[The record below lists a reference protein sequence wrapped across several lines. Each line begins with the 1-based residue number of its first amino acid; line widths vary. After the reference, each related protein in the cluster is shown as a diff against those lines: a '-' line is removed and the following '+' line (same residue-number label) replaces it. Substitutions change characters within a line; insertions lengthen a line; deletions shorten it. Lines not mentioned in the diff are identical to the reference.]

1 MSITTYAGLL
11 SQLGKMVTFE
21 GDNPGDASIATLE
34 TVISLAET
42 RINRE
47 ARTGYNE
54 AAISGTVTSNAF
66 ALPADWRAASMVH
79 FGGLPLEPVS
89 PEYLRE
95 HLDGQPSGVCKYYCV
110 QGRSL
115 LFSPT
120 VADSTSVQG
129 YYFKALPA
137 LDATTTP
144 TNALF
149 LAANDLYLFACM
161 VEAAP
166 LYGFEDKLQLFEAKY
181 QDVRDTL
188 NTEHQRAAY
197 SSGRIKRRASTR
209 LMG

>member
-11 SQLGKMVTFE
+11 SQLGKMVAFDE
-21 GDNPGDASIATLE
+21 NESDASIGTLQA
-34 TVISLAET
+34 VISLAET

-54 AAISGTVTSNAF
+54 AAISGTVTGNAF

-95 HLDGQPSGVCKYYCV
+95 HLDGQPSGECKHYCV
-110 QGRSL
+110 QGGRSL
-115 LFSPT
+115 LFSPS
-120 VADSTSVQG
+120 VADGTAVQG
-129 YYFKALPA
+129 HYFKALPA

-144 TNALF
+144 SNALF

-166 LYGFEDKLQLFEAKY
+166 LYGFEDKLQLFDAKY
-181 QDVRDTL
+181 QAVRDTL

>member
-1 MSITTYAGLL
+1 VSITTYAGLL
-11 SQLGKMVTFE
+11 SQLGKMVTFDE
-21 GDNPGDASIATLE
+21 NESDASIGTLQA
-34 TVISLAET
+34 VISLAET

-54 AAISGTVTSNAF
+54 AAISGTVVGNAF
-66 ALPADWRAASMVH
+66 ALPADWRAASLVH

-95 HLDGQPSGVCKYYCV
+95 HLDGQPSGECKYYCA

-115 LFSPT
+115 LFSPA
-120 VADSTSVQG
+120 VADGTVVQG

-166 LYGFEDKLQLFEAKY
+166 LYGFEDKLQLFDAKY
-181 QDVRDTL
+181 QAVRDTL
-188 NTEHQRAAY
+188 NTEHQRSAY
-197 SSGRIKRRASTR
+197 SSGRIKRRSSTR